1 MRPILIS
8 AILLGILAGV
18 DLYFSNRLDAA
29 ATHFLVED
37 SAFLPVNAVNSVDSV
52 DSVNPVGAVQVG
64 EVSRLANHIGG
75 QLAAQ
80 TEAEESVQLVESAL
94 NSRYMQW
101 GAVGVMLGLF
111 VWLITRHLPNQER
124 MRKEESDEVRGSFLR
139 SIDMRDQ
146 YYIGE
151 LRDIR
156 KSVETHVDKL
166 HEAKDRQANALNE
179 LASTIRILK
188 EK

>member
-52 DSVNPVGAVQVG
+52 NPVNAVQVG

-146 YYIGE
+146 YYLGE

-179 LASTIRILK
+179 LASTIRLLGDK
-188 EK
+188 